1 MEIMLLSVF
10 LAAECLVLNTLCC
23 VLLRGDVAVVD
34 PVCCEALCDV
44 LLPVHRCAGGGG
56 STRPKLWLKPVMPM
70 NGVII
75 GGAEGGWGRGGIKG
89 QANMH
94 LRSSIFFLNYR
105 CKELSLCMQ
114 G

>member
-23 VLLRGDVAVVD
+23 ALLRGDVAVVD
-34 PVCCEALCDV
+34 PVCCEALYDV

-75 GGAEGGWGRGGIKG
+75 GGAGGGGAGSRVRRTCIFD
-89 QANMH
+89 QAF
-94 LRSSIFFLNYR
+94 FFLIIVAKN
-105 CKELSLCMQ
+105 
-114 G
+114 